1 MERASAKD
9 TSLAERMIKRMEKI
23 KLPVNEL
30 LCGLAEE
37 CSELAQAALKL
48 RRSYDQTNPTPVD
61 TDTAFEKLCEEIADV
76 LLYIEQI
83 TGPMPYVQ
91 EIKGIKMK
99 RWQNRLNEKGEE

>member
-1 MERASAKD
+1 
-9 TSLAERMIKRMEKI
+9 MEKI

-37 CSELAQAALKL
+37 CAELGQAALKL
-48 RRSYDQTNPTPVD
+48 RRSYDQTNPTPID

-83 TGPMPYVQ
+83 TVPMPYVQ

>member
-1 MERASAKD
+1 
-9 TSLAERMIKRMEKI
+9 MEKI

-48 RRSYDQTNPTPVD
+48 RRSYDQTNPTPVN

-76 LLYIEQI
+76 LLYIEQV
-83 TGPMPYVQ
+83 TVPMPYVQ
-91 EIKGIKMK
+91 EIKEMKLK
-99 RWQNRLNEKGEE
+99 RWKDRLTAKEEE